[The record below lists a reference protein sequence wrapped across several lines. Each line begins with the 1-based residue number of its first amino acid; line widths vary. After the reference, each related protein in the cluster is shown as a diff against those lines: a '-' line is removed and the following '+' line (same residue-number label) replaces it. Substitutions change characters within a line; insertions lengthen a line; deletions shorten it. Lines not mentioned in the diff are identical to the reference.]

1 MLLCKLVIQYTTYS
15 VRCSLSPAGYRHLDN
30 ILVRLN
36 WLYNQ
41 ALEERKTAYAERKET
56 LRLYDQHKWLTGL
69 RARNEQGLGE
79 IALGPARGMLKRLD
93 EAFQSFFRRVKA
105 GQAPGFPRFR
115 PLSRCVTIDLAQI
128 RGGTVKPRGSHYELK
143 AKGFP
148 RIRLHA
154 SRELPAGIAKAV
166 RLTKRGRHWEA
177 SLVYAVKRAAL
188 PASVKAVGIDLGVR
202 KRMTLSNGKRYQR
215 ATRDWRRKRRLQRAV
230 ARCRKGSQRRRKRVR
245 ALARFQ
251 RREFVR
257 ERNACHRATTE
268 IIREHGLVAVERLHV
283 AKMTRSARGTEEQPG
298 KHVAAK
304 AGLNREILSQNWS
317 LLRRQLEQKAEW
329 AGREYMEVD
338 PKYTSQDCS
347 RCGARNNPRAAET
360 YRCRACGLV
369 EDRDVNAAI
378 NILAAGVIAAGA
390 STWAVGP
397 CVAPESYARAA

>member
-1 MLLCKLVIQYTTYS
+1 MTIHATYL
-15 VRCSLSPAGYRHLDN
+15 VRCSLSPAGYRRMDD
-30 ILVRLN
+30 ILGRLN

-41 ALEERKTAYAERKET
+41 ALAERKTAYTERKRA
-56 LRLYDQHKWLTGL
+56 LNLYEQYKWLTGL
-69 RARNEQGLGE
+69 RAGNEHELGE

-105 GQAPGFPRFR
+105 GHAPGFPRFR
-115 PLSRCVTIDLAQI
+115 PLSRCVTIDLTKI
-128 RGGTVKPRGSHYELK
+128 SGGTVKLRGSDYELK
-143 AKGFP
+143 VKGFP

-154 SRELPAGIAKAV
+154 SRELPTGAAKSV

-177 SLVYAVKRAAL
+177 SLVYAVERAAL
-188 PASVKAVGIDLGVR
+188 APSVKAVGIDLGVR
-202 KRMTLSNGKRYQR
+202 KRMTLSNGKRYHR
-215 ATRDWRRKRRLQRAV
+215 ATRDWKRKRRLQRAV

-245 ALARFQ
+245 TLARFQ

-268 IIREHGLVAVERLHV
+268 IIRDHGLVAVERLNV
-283 AKMTRSARGTEEQPG
+283 RNMTRSARGTEEQPG
-298 KHVAAK
+298 KNVAAK

-329 AGREYMEVD
+329 AGREYVEVD
-338 PKYTSQDCS
+338 PQYTSQDCS
-347 RCGARNNPRAAET
+347 RCRARNNPRAAET

-378 NILAAGVIAAGA
+378 NILAAGVVAAGA
-390 STWAVGP
+390 STWAIGP
-397 CVAPESYARAA
+397 CVAPESYARAARRHSRM